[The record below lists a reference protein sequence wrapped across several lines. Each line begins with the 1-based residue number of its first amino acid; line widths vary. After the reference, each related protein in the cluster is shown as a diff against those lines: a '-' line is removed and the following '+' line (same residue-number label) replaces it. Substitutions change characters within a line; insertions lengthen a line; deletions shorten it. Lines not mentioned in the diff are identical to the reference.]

1 MENLHLASPT
11 PVPPIVLLVE
21 DDVDTRELYH
31 AALEFEGYWVVGAPQ
46 VDEALVCASELLPD
60 IIVTDI
66 GLRGA
71 ADGMVLAERLRG
83 DPRTAGI
90 PLLAVTGRG
99 VEEFGEKARLFDGV
113 LLKPVLPENLSDQIQ
128 KTLEQSR
135 NLRRHVAALRETT
148 PLVLE
153 KAQQLVAKSR
163 EVADASAEHAR
174 SIRACPKCH
183 SDLRWTERL
192 EIRGVT
198 FDYYHPCTRGC
209 GLFCYNHSERRFL
222 PLTD

>member
-1 MENLHLASPT
+1 MNYLAH
-11 PVPPIVLLVE
+11 PIA
-21 DDVDTRELYH
+21 DDEERTRMLR
-31 AALEFEGYWVVGAPQ
+31 AIS
-46 VDEALVCASELLPD
+46 ASEQREVSQRAAMCCA
-60 IIVTDI
+60 ISRR
-66 GLRGA
+66 LRA
-71 ADGMVLAERLRG
+71 EAHRVCLHAERLRA

-90 PLLAVTGRG
+90 PVLAVTGRS

-113 LLKPVLPENLSDQIQ
+113 LLKPVLPENLSNQIHE
-128 KTLEQSR
+128 TLEQSR
-135 NLRRHVAALRETT
+135 SLRRRVAALRETT
-148 PLVLE
+148 PLVVE

-163 EVADASAEHAR
+163 EGADASAEHAR

-183 SDLRWTERL
+183 TDLQWIERL

-198 FDYYHPCTRGC
+198 FDYYRPCTRGC